1 MVLRTPS
8 MYSPPQVV
16 YRDHRSTYSYVALL
30 VEALVPTP
38 FTVRLTGPSPGLFGY
53 AAHALIEATVA
64 HGIDRQVAER
74 AIRFHAMAAGN
85 EILRSDLSPAKD
97 VQRIMDYAGVTTAAL
112 EAAEQSGAME
122 AFDAALKAAFVIAGK
137 DRT

>member
-1 MVLRTPS
+1 MVWVKCSKIFRVNGCKYCSAAPRTNS
-8 MYSPPQVV
+8 FSI
-16 YRDHRSTYSYVALL
+16 RS
-30 VEALVPTP
+30 
-38 FTVRLTGPSPGLFGY
+38 
-53 AAHALIEATVA
+53 
-64 HGIDRQVAER
+64 RQVAER